1 MNMTKPNEYE
11 NLNLAIRRKMR
22 KDKTQVKV
30 MKTPSNK
37 LNLNSDKREKMNYL
51 KCFVKCKK
59 NK

>member
-37 LNLNSDKREKMNYL
+37 LNLNSDKREK
-51 KCFVKCKK
+51 
-59 NK
+59 